1 MKVSIGGYFSII
13 GSDPMLP
20 NGIVRKLQESLSDNI
35 NSFEWIDARWEGF
48 DIHLNYTIMPVD
60 CVKITKPTV
69 VKKMKIIEYF
79 VQFPLSFNN
88 HSISEKSK
96 IFISTMESFFE
107 NILNTKFKPV
117 VSKTED

>member
-1 MKVSIGGYFSII
+1 MKVLIGGYFSII
-13 GSDPMLP
+13 GSNPMLP
-20 NGIVRKLQESLSDNI
+20 SEIVSKLKESLSNKI
-35 NSFEWIDARWEGF
+35 KSFEWIDSRWDGF

-60 CVKITKPTV
+60 CVKITNPTV

-117 VSKTED
+117 TS